1 MLRQYQELKQQHP
14 GTLLF
19 FRLGDFYELFFDD
32 AVIGSRELQITL
44 TARHKERGDPVPMC
58 GVPHHSVANYIAR
71 LVRKGYRVAI
81 CEQTEDA
88 SKTKKLVRREVVRIV
103 TPGTPID
110 PQLLDAR
117 EAVFLAAVCSSG
129 ETIGAAFL
137 DISTGEFR
145 ATQETGTNAW
155 EKIRADLES
164 YAPRELLFPTSL
176 APLIKAG
183 LTGKA
188 QTAPLPLAEVTQTE
202 RGPQPGVP
210 GGAAPLGWQT
220 GSPAGVLGSLRDD
233 PEAAGLSD
241 SESSPTNSLRYN
253 APSDS
258 QNNHFID
265 ATFTPLE
272 DWLWQKKDCAELLLN
287 HFGTRSL
294 DGYGIARK
302 DEAVRA
308 AGACLRYAQETQ
320 RASADHIT
328 GLTYFEPQD
337 HLVLDNVTVRNLEL
351 VESLGGASGRTL
363 LSVIDETVTGMGA
376 RLLRSWL
383 LRPCVKRGEVEARL
397 AAVQDLF
404 ASQITRDKLR
414 SLLKGVSDLERL
426 IGRISFGSA
435 TPRDLNAIL
444 RSLYQVPAI
453 RENLAAMQSSLLQIL
468 SESSDEVPEICAL
481 LVKAISDDPPAK
493 ISDGDAIRAGYSEEL
508 DELRSISRN
517 AKQIIATLEATER
530 TRSGISNLRI
540 KFNNVFGYF
549 IEVSKGNAARVPADY
564 ERRQTLTNAERFTT
578 PELRDWEKKV
588 LGAEDRII
596 EVENALFADICRQV
610 AAETKRIQATARAL
624 AALDAL
630 ASLAET
636 AARRRYV
643 RPMMHD
649 GDEIEIVQGRHPV
662 IEVFNEDPFVPN
674 SVYLNN
680 STDRLLIITGPNMGG
695 KSTVLRQTAIV
706 CILAQMGSF
715 VPAEKAR
722 LPLLDRVWTRVGAS
736 DDLTRG
742 RSTFMVEM
750 TETAA
755 ILHSST
761 PRSLVLLD
769 EIGRGTATFD
779 GLSIAW
785 AVAEYLHDS
794 PEHAAKTLFATHY
807 HELTELAERLPGAQN
822 YQITAAEREGEVV
835 FLHRLERGRASK
847 SYGIQVAR
855 LAGLPPAVLANAREV
870 LARLERYE
878 LDVFAEEDAIVAQA
892 AVRTAEAHAAAQG
905 QSGVSASANS
915 ANEAA
920 AWGGSVSGS
929 DALEAAARRAGRRKA
944 IAQASL
950 FDLANQKVVEEI
962 RNVDP
967 ERLSPEEAK
976 ELLRRLRQQM
986 M

>member
-1 MLRQYQELKQQHP
+1 MTTPVNSTPMLRQYQELKQQHP
-14 GTLLF
+14 GTLLL
-19 FRLGDFYELFFDD
+19 FRLGDFYELFFED
-32 AVIGSRELQITL
+32 AVTGARELQITL
-44 TARHKERGDPVPMC
+44 TARHKERGDPIPMC
-58 GVPHHSVANYIAR
+58 GVPHHSAANYIAR

-110 PQLLDAR
+110 PQLLEAR
-117 EAVFLAAVCSSG
+117 EAIYLAAVCTAG

-145 ATQETGTNAW
+145 ATQESGSNAW

-164 YAPRELLFPTSL
+164 YAPRELLFPASL
-176 APLIKAG
+176 EPLIKAG
-183 LTGKA
+183 LTGKP
-188 QTAPLPLAEVTQTE
+188 QTARLPLAQTT
-202 RGPQPGVP
+202 
-210 GGAAPLGWQT
+210 AT
-220 GSPAGVLGSLRDD
+220 
-233 PEAAGLSD
+233 
-241 SESSPTNSLRYN
+241 
-253 APSDS
+253 DS
-258 QNNHFID
+258 QPDDAGPSEQVDRRVEPDSRFMD
-265 ATFTPLE
+265 ATLTPQE

-287 HFGTRSL
+287 HFGAASL
-294 DGYGIARK
+294 EGYGLTGK
-302 DEAVRA
+302 DEAIRA

-320 RASADHIT
+320 RAAAAHIT
-328 GLTYFEPQD
+328 DLVFFAPQD
-337 HLVLDNVTVRNLEL
+337 HLVLDNVTIKNLEL
-351 VESLGGASGRTL
+351 VDSLSGSSGRTL

-383 LRPCVKRGEVEARL
+383 LRPCVRRGEVEARL

-404 ASQITRDKLR
+404 SSQITRDRIR
-414 SLLKGVSDLERL
+414 SLLKEVSDLERL
-426 IGRISFGSA
+426 VGRISLGSA
-435 TPRDLNAIL
+435 GPRDLNAIL

-468 SESSDEVPEICAL
+468 SESADDVPEICAL
-481 LVKAISDDPPAK
+481 LIKAISDEPPAK
-493 ISDGDAIRAGYSEEL
+493 ISDGDAIRGGYSEEL

-530 TRSGISNLRI
+530 QRSGIGNLRI

-564 ERRQTLTNAERFTT
+564 ERRQTLTNSERFTT
-578 PELRDWEKKV
+578 PELKDWEKKV
-588 LGAEDRII
+588 LGAEERILQL
-596 EVENALFADICRQV
+596 EVELFNDVCRQV

-643 RPMMHD
+643 RPVMHD

-662 IEVFNEDPFVPN
+662 IEMFSEGPFVPN
-674 SVYLNN
+674 SIFLNN
-680 STDRLLIITGPNMGG
+680 STERLLIITGPNMGG
-695 KSTVLRQTAIV
+695 KSTVLRQVALA

-755 ILHSST
+755 ILHNAT

-794 PEHAAKTLFATHY
+794 AEHAAKTLFATHY

-822 YQITAAEREGEVV
+822 YQITATEREGEVV

-855 LAGLPPAVLANAREV
+855 LAGMPPAVLANAREV

-878 LDVFAEEDAIVAQA
+878 LDVFADEEVSSPMAAESQLAI
-892 AVRTAEAHAAAQG
+892 AQG
-905 QSGVSASANS
+905 AGAGEST
-915 ANEAA
+915 
-920 AWGGSVSGS
+920 SVPVG
-929 DALEAAARRAGRRKA
+929 DHLDTAVRRAGRRKA
-944 IAQASL
+944 AAQASL
-950 FDLANQKVVEEI
+950 FDLANQKVVEELLRI
-962 RNVDP
+962 EP
-967 ERLSPEEAK
+967 EKLSPEEAK
-976 ELLRRLRQQM
+976 ELLRRLRDRM

>member
-1 MLRQYQELKQQHP
+1 MMTNQTPMLRQYHELKQQHP

-44 TARHKERGDPVPMC
+44 TARHKERGDAVPMC
-58 GVPHHSVANYIAR
+58 GVPHHSAANYIAR

-88 SKTKKLVRREVVRIV
+88 SKTKKLVRREVVRVV

-110 PQLLDAR
+110 PQLLDSR
-117 EAVFLAAVCSSG
+117 EPVYLAAVCSSG
-129 ETIGAAFL
+129 DTVGAAFL
-137 DISTGEFR
+137 DLSTGEFR
-145 ATQETGTNAW
+145 ATQESGPDAW

-164 YAPRELLFPTSL
+164 YSPRELLFPTSL
-176 APLIKAG
+176 APLINAG
-183 LTGKA
+183 LSAKP
-188 QTAPLPLAEVTQTE
+188 QTTPLPLVKATTVDTPPEDADAEALPPSSSSGSISSSPSQNA
-202 RGPQPGVP
+202 QLL
-210 GGAAPLGWQT
+210 GAALT
-220 GSPAGVLGSLRDD
+220 S
-233 PEAAGLSD
+233 
-241 SESSPTNSLRYN
+241 
-253 APSDS
+253 
-258 QNNHFID
+258 I
-265 ATFTPLE
+265 E

-287 HFGTRSL
+287 HFGARSL
-294 DGYGIARK
+294 EGYGIERK

-320 RASADHIT
+320 RAAASHIT
-328 GLTYFEPQD
+328 DLAYFEPQD

-351 VESLGGASGRTL
+351 VESLAGASGRTL
-363 LSVIDETVTGMGA
+363 LSVIDETTTSMGA

-383 LRPCVKRGEVEARL
+383 LRPCVKQGEVEARL
-397 AAVQDLF
+397 AAVQDLYS
-404 ASQITRDKLR
+404 SQITRDKLR
-414 SLLKGVSDLERL
+414 SLLKEVSDLERL

-435 TPRDLNAIL
+435 SPRDLNAIL
-444 RSLYQVPAI
+444 RSLYQVPAV
-453 RENLAAMQSSLLQIL
+453 REALFACPASLLQIL
-468 SESSDEVPEICAL
+468 SETADEVPEVCAL
-481 LVKAISDDPPAK
+481 LVKAISDDPPAR
-493 ISDGDAIRAGYSEEL
+493 ISEGDTIRAGYSSEL

-530 TRSGISNLRI
+530 TRSGINNLRI

-549 IEVSKGNAARVPADY
+549 IEVSKGNAARVPAEY

-588 LGAEDRII
+588 LGAEERII
-596 EVENALFADICRQV
+596 QLEAELFNDVCRQV
-610 AAETKRIQATARAL
+610 AAATKRIQATARAF
-624 AALDAL
+624 ANLDAL

-636 AARRRYV
+636 AARRRFV
-643 RPMMHD
+643 RPAMHN
-649 GDEIEIVQGRHPV
+649 GDEVEIVQGRHPM
-662 IEVFNEDPFVPN
+662 IEVFSEDPFVPN

-680 STDRLLIITGPNMGG
+680 STDRLLVITGPNMGG
-695 KSTVLRQTAIV
+695 KSTVLRQTAII

-855 LAGLPPAVLANAREV
+855 LAGLPPAVLANARQV

-878 LDVFAEEDAIVAQA
+878 LDVFAEEDAIAAQA
-892 AVRTAEAHAAAQG
+892 AVRTAEARAAAQG
-905 QSGVSASANS
+905 AGAGQSDSLQIVDQAST
-915 ANEAA
+915 
-920 AWGGSVSGS
+920 GG
-929 DALEAAARRAGRRKA
+929 ALEVAARRAGRRKA
-944 IAQASL
+944 LAQASL
-950 FDLANQKVVEEI
+950 FDLANQKVVDEI

-967 ERLSPEEAK
+967 ESLSAEEAK
-976 ELLRRLRQQM
+976 ELLRKLRERM

>member
-19 FRLGDFYELFFDD
+19 FRLGDFYELFFED
-32 AVIGSRELQITL
+32 AVTGARELQITL
-44 TARHKERGDPVPMC
+44 TARNKERGDPVPMC
-58 GVPHHSVANYIAR
+58 GVPHHSAANYIAR

-88 SKTKKLVRREVVRIV
+88 SKTKKLVKREVVRIV

-110 PQLLDAR
+110 PQLLEAR
-117 EAVFLAAVCSSG
+117 ESVFLAAVCASG
-129 ETIGAAFL
+129 DTVGAAFL

-145 ATQETGTNAW
+145 TTQENGSNAW
-155 EKIRADLES
+155 ERIRADIES
-164 YAPRELLFPTSL
+164 YSPRELLFPASL
-176 APLIKAG
+176 APLVNAG
-183 LTGKA
+183 LSGKA
-188 QTAPLPLAEVTQTE
+188 QTAPLPLKTDTAENHPEPV
-202 RGPQPGVP
+202 RPQ
-210 GGAAPLGWQT
+210 
-220 GSPAGVLGSLRDD
+220 
-233 PEAAGLSD
+233 
-241 SESSPTNSLRYN
+241 
-253 APSDS
+253 
-258 QNNHFID
+258 FID
-265 ATFTPLE
+265 AALTPID
-272 DWLWQKKDCAELLLN
+272 DWLWQKQDCAELLLR
-287 HFGTRSL
+287 HFGVRSL
-294 DGYGIARK
+294 EGYGIHKK
-302 DEAVRA
+302 DEAIRA

-320 RASADHIT
+320 RASATHIT
-328 GLTYFEPQD
+328 DLTYFAPQD
-337 HLVLDNVTVRNLEL
+337 QLVLDNVTVRNLEL
-351 VESLGGASGRTL
+351 TEPLSGASGRTL
-363 LSVIDETVTGMGA
+363 LSVIDETVTGMGG
-376 RLLRSWL
+376 RLLRAWL
-383 LRPCVKRGEVEARL
+383 LRPAIKRGEVEARL
-397 AAVQDLF
+397 GAVQDLVS
-404 ASQITRDKLR
+404 SQISRDKIR
-414 SLLKGVSDLERL
+414 SLLKDVSDLERL
-426 IGRISFGSA
+426 IGRISLGSA

-444 RSLYQVPAI
+444 RSLYQVPAV
-453 RENLAAMQSSLLQIL
+453 REILAGMTSSLLQVL
-468 SESSDEVPEICAL
+468 SESADDVPEICAL
-481 LVKAISDDPPAK
+481 LIKAISDEPPAK

-530 TRSGISNLRI
+530 TRTGISNLRI

-549 IEVSKGNAARVPADY
+549 IEVSKGNAARVPAEY

-588 LGAEDRII
+588 LGAEERII
-596 EVENALFADICRQV
+596 QLEVEIFNDVCRQV
-610 AAETKRIQATARAL
+610 AAETKRIQGTARAL

-643 RPMMHD
+643 RPTMHD

-662 IEVFNEDPFVPN
+662 IEVFNDEPFVPN
-674 SVYLNN
+674 NIYLNN

-695 KSTVLRQTAIV
+695 KSTVLRQTAIIS
-706 CILAQMGSF
+706 ILGQMGSF

-736 DDLTRG
+736 DDLARG

-755 ILHSST
+755 ILHSAT

-794 PEHAAKTLFATHY
+794 PQHAAKTLFATHY

-822 YQITAAEREGEVV
+822 YQITATEREGEVV

-855 LAGLPPAVLANAREV
+855 LAGMPPAVLANAREV

-878 LDVFAEEDAIVAQA
+878 LEVFAEEEAAGLAQPADTQAIAQA
-892 AVRTAEAHAAAQG
+892 ASQ
-905 QSGVSASANS
+905 SASPSNKGG
-915 ANEAA
+915 EAIDA
-920 AWGGSVSGS
+920 AT
-929 DALEAAARRAGRRKA
+929 RRAGRRKA
-944 IAQASL
+944 AAQASL
-950 FDLANQKVVEEI
+950 FDLANQKVVEELL
-962 RNVDP
+962 
-967 ERLSPEEAK
+967 RLNPDSLSADEAK
-976 ELLRRLRQQM
+976 ELLRKLRNRLM
-986 M
+986 

>member
-19 FRLGDFYELFFDD
+19 FRLGDFYELFFED
-32 AVIGSRELQITL
+32 AIVGARELQITL
-44 TARHKERGDPVPMC
+44 TARQKGSGNPMPMC
-58 GVPHHSVANYIAR
+58 GVPHHSAANYIAR

-81 CEQTEDA
+81 CEQTEEA

-117 EAVFLAAVCSSG
+117 EAVFLAALCGTG
-129 ETIGAAFL
+129 ETVGAAFL

-145 ATQETGTNAW
+145 ATQENGPQAW

-164 YAPRELLFPTSL
+164 YAPRELLFPASL

-183 LTGKA
+183 LSGKP
-188 QTAPLPLAEVTQTE
+188 QTAPLPLAVTQT
-202 RGPQPGVP
+202 V
-210 GGAAPLGWQT
+210 
-220 GSPAGVLGSLRDD
+220 SLRSSTDD
-233 PEAAGLSD
+233 ATTEPVTKTVVLQTDHAAQASNQTTQ
-241 SESSPTNSLRYN
+241 TNSLRY
-253 APSDS
+253 SDS
-258 QNNHFID
+258 PTNNFID
-265 ATFTPLE
+265 ATLTPLE

-287 HFGTRSL
+287 HFGVRSL
-294 DGYGIARK
+294 EGYGIERK
-302 DEAVRA
+302 DEAIRA

-320 RASADHIT
+320 RAAAKHIT

-351 VESLGGASGRTL
+351 VESLGGASGRSL
-363 LSVIDETVTGMGA
+363 LNVVDETVTGMGA

-397 AAVQDLF
+397 AAVQDLV
-404 ASQITRDKLR
+404 ASQIARDKLR
-414 SLLKGVSDLERL
+414 SLLKEVSDLERL

-435 TPRDLNAIL
+435 SPRDLNAIL
-444 RSLYQVPAI
+444 RSLYQVPAVC
-453 RENLAAMQSSLLQIL
+453 ENLAPMPSSLLQVL
-468 SESSDEVPEICAL
+468 AETADEVPEVCAL

-493 ISDGDAIRAGYSEEL
+493 ISEGDTIRAGYSEEL

-530 TRSGISNLRI
+530 TRSGINNLRI

-549 IEVSKGNAARVPADY
+549 IEVSKGNAARVPAEY

-588 LGAEDRII
+588 LGAEERII
-596 EVENALFADICRQV
+596 QLEAELFNDVCRQV

-643 RPMMHD
+643 KPVMHD

-662 IEVFNEDPFVPN
+662 IEVFNDDPFVPN

-715 VPAEKAR
+715 VPAERAR

-822 YQITAAEREGEVV
+822 YQITATEREGEVI

-878 LDVFAEEDAIVAQA
+878 LEVFAEEDAIAAQA
-892 AVRTAEAHAAAQG
+892 AVRTAQAHAQVAGASDVQSSDNATSDKAMSDKLQFVVQG
-905 QSGVSASANS
+905 S
-915 ANEAA
+915 EP
-920 AWGGSVSGS
+920 
-929 DALEAAARRAGRRKA
+929 DALEVAARRAGRRKA
-944 IAQASL
+944 VAQASL

-962 RNVDP
+962 RNIDP
-967 ERLSPEEAK
+967 ESLSPEEAK
-976 ELLRRLRQQM
+976 ELLRKLRDRM